1 MRHKTVER
9 VRMRIMTDNEKYVFK
24 EGPKGYVFHGF
35 ESLRVFRFANS
46 KDEPL
51 LQAAD
56 VVVSAMYRY
65 ASNVYGNKPN
75 SATLTEIARLF
86 LDVDNKMPIIMRA
99 TLSQRFVDKLYN
111 SVKET

>member
-51 LQAAD
+51 L
-56 VVVSAMYRY
+56 
-65 ASNVYGNKPN
+65 
-75 SATLTEIARLF
+75 
-86 LDVDNKMPIIMRA
+86 
-99 TLSQRFVDKLYN
+99 
-111 SVKET
+111 